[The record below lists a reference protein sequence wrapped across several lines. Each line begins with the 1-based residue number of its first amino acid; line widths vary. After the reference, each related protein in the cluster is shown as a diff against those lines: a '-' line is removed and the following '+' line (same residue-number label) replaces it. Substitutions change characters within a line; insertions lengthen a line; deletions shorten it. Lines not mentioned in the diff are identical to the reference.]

1 MNRKVNKITIEI
13 LTNSHLNE
21 HVNDMQVKFE
31 KVKTFVRLYSTKH
44 YTCKLC
50 KRNIII
56 HKYV

>member
-31 KVKTFVRLYSTKH
+31 KVKNFCSTVFYETLY
-44 YTCKLC
+44 L
-50 KRNIII
+50 
-56 HKYV
+56 